1 MTAGRYNIDCVKG
14 SPLSKTLTIKNPDN
28 QNADLNVWGSR
39 MQVRETS
46 ASSTTT
52 LELTTSNGRLE
63 RDVDAATISISLSSD
78 ETDSLAVGSYVYDLE
93 LYTTE
98 GAPTV
103 LRLVQ
108 GFFTV
113 S

>member
-46 ASSTTT
+46 SSSTTT

-63 RDVDAATISISLSSD
+63 RDTQLRGHLQSFGWFKGSL
-78 ETDSLAVGSYVYDLE
+78 
-93 LYTTE
+93 
-98 GAPTV
+98 
-103 LRLVQ
+103 R
-108 GFFTV
+108 
-113 S
+113 